1 MVHIEED
8 TEMELAITDSDGNII
23 DTFYL
28 FENHYCKELWDLS
41 PEGTEIE
48 SFGTNS
54 QFDNN
59 LYVPID

>member
-28 FENHYCKELWDLS
+28 LENHYCKELWDLS
-41 PEGTEIE
+41 PQGTGQE
-48 SFGTNS
+48 SLSNDEDL
-54 QFDNN
+54 FDCINC
-59 LYVPID
+59 

>member
-8 TEMELAITDSDGNII
+8 TEMELAITDSGGNII

-41 PEGTEIE
+41 PQGTGQE
-48 SFGTNS
+48 SLSNDEDL
-54 QFDNN
+54 FDCINC
-59 LYVPID
+59 

>member
-41 PEGTEIE
+41 PQGTGLENLSNDE
-48 SFGTNS
+48 DL
-54 QFDNN
+54 FDCINC
-59 LYVPID
+59 

>member
-8 TEMELAITDSDGNII
+8 TEMELAITDYVGNII

-41 PEGTEIE
+41 PQGTGQE
-48 SFGTNS
+48 SLSNDEDL
-54 QFDNN
+54 FDCINC
-59 LYVPID
+59 

>member
-8 TEMELAITDSDGNII
+8 SEMELAITDSGGNII

-41 PEGTEIE
+41 PQGTGQE
-48 SFGTNS
+48 SLSNDEDL
-54 QFDNN
+54 FDCINC
-59 LYVPID
+59 